1 MDSKKSCFHMKL
13 SVFGNF
19 LVKLIEN
26 SKEIG
31 NFWDMQQMVRCLHI
45 YLCKNNECCEAANGA
60 RLHTSTSFFS
70 RHFTSGKYQ
79 IPPLPSFRDRVLP
92 LKIEFWAKPRIVP
105 FFHSLLGFFSNFY
118 IEKISRDPP
127 VRDQLTKCFHIC
139 NNIFVLFNH
148 PCTVLFLV

>member
-1 MDSKKSCFHMKL
+1 MDSKKSCFHLKL

-45 YLCKNNECCEAANGA
+45 YYVKTTNAAKLRTVPACTRRRRFFLAILLRENIKSLPPPHFETECFLLKLNFE
-60 RLHTSTSFFS
+60 TSRESCRSSTRCWF
-70 RHFTSGKYQ
+70 
-79 IPPLPSFRDRVLP
+79 
-92 LKIEFWAKPRIVP
+92 
-105 FFHSLLGFFSNFY
+105 FFSNFY

-127 VRDQLTKCFHIC
+127 VRDQLTKCFHII
-139 NNIFVLFNH
+139 IFLYCLIILVLYCF
-148 PCTVLFLV
+148 